1 MNSGYNWPESKVS
14 TTDFS
19 SVDDVAAAAISAAT
33 GQQLLPTS
41 DLTSTNDPTS
51 NNSSTNTS
59 GGVSGGISTSS
70 TSNVEKSVD
79 GSNDTDNVS
88 SLPISDNR
96 TSNTNNINNNN
107 NTITNTNT
115 NDTDSMDT
123 EDSNKLSINE
133 HGTPV
138 DEKGLPL
145 IHNGKALT
153 NTKRAA
159 QNRAAQR
166 AFRQRRDQY
175 VKDLEVKVTQVK
187 YLEET
192 IEALKTENMQLR
204 DYILGLQSKLLEN
217 GDQSIQLPQ
226 APNSSNVF
234 ASSDPTLSGTNSGND
249 K

>member
-88 SLPISDNR
+88 SLPTSDNR
-96 TSNTNNINNNN
+96 TSNTNNINNN